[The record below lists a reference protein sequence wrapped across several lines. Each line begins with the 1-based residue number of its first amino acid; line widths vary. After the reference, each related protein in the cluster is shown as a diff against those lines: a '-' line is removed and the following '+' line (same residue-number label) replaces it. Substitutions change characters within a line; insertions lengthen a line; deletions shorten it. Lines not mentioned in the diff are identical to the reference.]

1 MASGAPS
8 ILPVEVREMVEAATR
23 ILNKPAWVDLG
34 TSDAAAARAFYAKVF
49 GWNVEVNPDPQYGGY
64 AIAKV
69 DGQDAAGIGGTMSP
83 EQPTA
88 WSVYIGTDDIEDMSM
103 RVTEAGGAV
112 AASAFDVGDQGRM
125 AVFQDPTGA
134 FISAW
139 QGARMGGFAT
149 EGANSFGWA
158 ELNARGADK
167 ALPFYKQVFG
177 WDPKA
182 VGTPDQP
189 YTEFQLGGVSI
200 AGATEMNP
208 MVPPGGP
215 PTGRS
220 TSRST
225 TSTPATRAAIGAGAR
240 ELLAPMDFTGG
251 RMSILSDP
259 QGASFGLMRL
269 SETPG
274 S

>member
-1 MASGAPS
+1 
-8 ILPVEVREMVEAATR
+8 
-23 ILNKPAWVDLG
+23 
-34 TSDAAAARAFYAKVF
+34 
-49 GWNVEVNPDPQYGGY
+49 
-64 AIAKV
+64 
-69 DGQDAAGIGGTMSP
+69 MSP

-88 WSVYIGTDDIEDMSM
+88 WSIYIGTDDIEDMSM

-125 AVFQDPTGA
+125 AVFQDPSGA

-189 YTEFQLGGVSI
+189 YTEFQLGGRGASPRGDERTDGPGRRPN
-200 AGATEMNP
+200 AG
-208 MVPPGGP
+208 G
-215 PTGRS
+215 S
-220 TSRST
+220 TSARRRRRRQPRGGDRRRARECWRRWTSPAAGCRS
-225 TSTPATRAAIGAGAR
+225 SATRRAR
-240 ELLAPMDFTGG
+240 RSG
-251 RMSILSDP
+251 
-259 QGASFGLMRL
+259 
-269 SETPG
+269 
-274 S
+274 